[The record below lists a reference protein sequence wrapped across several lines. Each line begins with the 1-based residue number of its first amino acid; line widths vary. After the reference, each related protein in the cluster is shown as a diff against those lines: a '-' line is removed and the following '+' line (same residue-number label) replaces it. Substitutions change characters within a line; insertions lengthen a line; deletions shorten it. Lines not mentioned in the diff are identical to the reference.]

1 MDRQIVLGL
10 SGGMDSA
17 YAAIQLLNA
26 GYDVTA
32 VYALMHD
39 SCDGTEEARTLAQA
53 LNIKF
58 ITVDKRESF
67 EESVIL
73 PFVSDYVSG
82 RTPNP
87 CVRCNPIVKFKA
99 LLEVADRLGIEKIAT
114 GHYAKPCLYNGRY
127 CFAPSADKS
136 KDQCYF
142 LYGLGQEA
150 IRRVLMPLAD
160 VLKSDIKEYFA
171 NNNGYNFKG
180 GESTDICFAAEGY
193 RNIIASHAALP
204 PEGDFV
210 DLEGRVLGRHKGLH
224 NYTVGQRK
232 GLGIALGKPA
242 FVKALDAQNNRVVLS
257 FAEDFISATFRVKDI
272 NCMAVPTVNVGDRF
286 DVKVRY
292 RAVAVKCTVA
302 DITDGVFT
310 VSFDTAQ
317 KPPATGQSA
326 VFYIDDLV
334 AFGGIIC

>member
-1 MDRQIVLGL
+1 MDRQVVLGL

-17 YAAIQLLNA
+17 YVAIQLLKA

-39 SCDGTEEARTLAQA
+39 SCNGTEEARALARV

-58 ITVDKRESF
+58 VTVDVRESF
-67 EESVIL
+67 KENVVL
-73 PFVSDYVSG
+73 PFVNDYVNG

-87 CVRCNPIVKFKA
+87 CVKCNPAVKFKV
-99 LLEVADRLGIEKIAT
+99 LLDVADSLGIERIAT

-127 CFAPSADKS
+127 SFAPAADKS

-150 IRRVLMPLAD
+150 VRRVLMPLAD

-171 NNNGYNFKG
+171 KHDVYGFKG
-180 GESTDICFAAEGY
+180 GESTDICFAADGY
-193 RNIIASHAALP
+193 RNIIASHVTLP

-210 DLEGRVLGRHKGLH
+210 DTDGNLLGRHKGLH

-242 FVKALDAQNNRVVLS
+242 FVKAIDAVNNRVVLS
-257 FAEDFISATFRVKDI
+257 FAEGLASKVFKVKDI
-272 NCMAVPTVNVGDRF
+272 NCMAVPAVNVGDRF

-292 RAVAVKCTVA
+292 RAASIKCTIEEIA
-302 DITDGVFT
+302 DDVLT
-310 VSFDTAQ
+310 VSFDAVQ
-317 KPPATGQSA
+317 KPPAAGQSA
-326 VFYIDDLV
+326 VFYEEGLV